1 MHIEIFG
8 LDKYVV
14 STLSRDLQKPIVQL
28 TKIDENNLFFS
39 VHETLLFHAGVDQN
53 AWHTFIKISMPE
65 NLVSFQEGLM
75 KMISKALQDQT
86 IHIHFEF
93 ILQKMNAVF
102 TSIQNN
108 YPRFVT
114 DNNQVKVD
122 EKADDEEVNEKAEI
136 YHGNIF
142 AGKESELEK
151 LEKEVT
157 SAKSKKKKVA

>member
-14 STLSRDLQKPIVQL
+14 STLSHDLHKPIIQL

-53 AWHTFIKISMPE
+53 AWHTYIKISMPE
-65 NLVSFQEGLM
+65 SLFPFQE
-75 KMISKALQDQT
+75 ALRTLITAALKDQT

-93 ILQKMNAVF
+93 ILQKANTIF
-102 TSIQNN
+102 TYIQNG
-108 YPRFVT
+108 YPMFVSES
-114 DNNQVKVD
+114 NQVKIDSNVED
-122 EKADDEEVNEKAEI
+122 EAIDKKSEI

-142 AGKESELEK
+142 AGKESELDK
-151 LEKEVT
+151 LEQ
-157 SAKSKKKKVA
+157 SLPAKSKKKKVA

>member
-14 STLSRDLQKPIVQL
+14 ATLSRELQKPIIQL
-28 TKIDENNLFFS
+28 TKIEENSLFFS

-65 NLVSFQEGLM
+65 SLVHAQEGLRS
-75 KMISKALQDQT
+75 IFLKAVKDHT

-93 ILQKMNAVF
+93 ILQKPNTVF
-102 TSIQNN
+102 TEIQKD
-108 YPRFVT
+108 YPLF
-114 DNNQVKVD
+114 
-122 EKADDEEVNEKAEI
+122 VNETNEVAIEQENEEENDENVEI

-151 LEKEVT
+151 LNRDVLPP
-157 SAKSKKKKVA
+157 KSKKKKIA

>member
-14 STLSRDLQKPIVQL
+14 ATLSRELQKPIVQL
-28 TKIDENNLFFS
+28 TKMDENSLFFS

-65 NLVSFQEGLM
+65 TLAHVQEGLRAM
-75 KMISKALQDQT
+75 FIKALKDNT

-93 ILQKMNAVF
+93 ILQKPNSVSTF
-102 TSIQNN
+102 IQKD
-108 YPRFVT
+108 YPLF
-114 DNNQVKVD
+114 
-122 EKADDEEVNEKAEI
+122 VNETNEVAIEQEVEEEETDKNIEI

-142 AGKESELEK
+142 AGKETELEK
-151 LEKEVT
+151 LNREVT
-157 SAKSKKKKVA
+157 SSKTKKKKIA